1 MTIVGRVHLVLVPT
15 TDPDRSI
22 AFYESL
28 GFAKRADFPYGDG
41 ARWIELFPP
50 GGACGIALSGLS
62 PEGVGVDT
70 GLLVTV
76 DDIASAHA
84 EQSALGRS
92 VSPLATPG
100 SDVTVQLG
108 GATVTGPT
116 PPMFRLRDP
125 DGNAL
130 LIIGE

>member
-1 MTIVGRVHLVLVPT
+1 MTTVGRIHLVLVPT

-41 ARWIELFPP
+41 SRWVELFPP
-50 GGACGIALSGLS
+50 DGVCGIALSGVS
-62 PEGVGVDT
+62 ESAGIDT

-76 DDIASAHA
+76 ADIAAAHA
-84 EQSALGRS
+84 EQTSLGRS
-92 VSPLATPG
+92 PSPLATPG

-116 PPMFRLRDP
+116 PSMFRLRDP

-130 LIIGE
+130 LIIGD

>member
-1 MTIVGRVHLVLVPT
+1 MTTVGRIHLVLVPT

-41 ARWIELFPP
+41 SRWIELFPP
-50 GGACGIALSGLS
+50 DGVCGIALSGVS
-62 PEGVGVDT
+62 DGVGVDT
-70 GLLVTV
+70 GLLITV
-76 DDIASAHA
+76 ADIAAAHA
-84 EQSALGRS
+84 EQTSAGRS
-92 VSPLATPG
+92 PSPLATPG

-116 PPMFRLRDP
+116 PSMFRLHDP

-130 LIIGE
+130 LIIGD